1 MTNTLTNKD
10 AECYHSVPS
19 TLRLTIVLKCLSRMA
34 ARNIVPW
41 THPRRIQQLL
51 NSNESSLLYFI
62 LIFQKYLKMI
72 IFLKSAELKSLSSV

>member
-1 MTNTLTNKD
+1 
-10 AECYHSVPS
+10 
-19 TLRLTIVLKCLSRMA
+19 MA
-34 ARNIVPW
+34 ARNIVLW